1 MSRLI
6 GKSVSDIQSDRINTA
21 LNFAEEYNVTVVLK
35 GAGTVTAQSQKCIVN
50 TTGNSGMSKG
60 GSGDVLAGIVSSLS
74 AQGYTPFEAASFGA
88 YIHGMA
94 GDFAAEKLGVQF
106 MLPSDIINE
115 LSAVFKNLS

>member
-1 MSRLI
+1 MTCL
-6 GKSVSDIQSDRINTA
+6 Q
-21 LNFAEEYNVTVVLK
+21 VL
-35 GAGTVTAQSQKCIVN
+35 
-50 TTGNSGMSKG
+50 
-60 GSGDVLAGIVSSLS
+60 
-74 AQGYTPFEAASFGA
+74 GYTPFEAASFGA